1 MHLSIL
7 LLYSNAIHL
16 YTIYK
21 YSRRNDVNYYV
32 FPPFYFNLGN
42 ITAFIPNS
50 TVGAENFD
58 NFIIVI
64 SNSVCFTHK
73 KIEYTTFQ
81 LVILKD
87 VDVEWEKRK
96 EDGSVEREGE
106 RERVNKSN
114 IYIII
119 RYTRVKLSIRAAK
132 AMNTINFCWR
142 YCWMCVETAWC
153 FMHEYVNN
161 TNK

>member
-1 MHLSIL
+1 MSITTCFRPFTSILAILLHLFPIRPLEPKILIIL
-7 LLYSNAIHL
+7 LLWFLIAFVLLIKNR
-16 YTIYK
+16 IYNFSAGHIEGCWCWMREK
-21 YSRRNDVNYYV
+21 KGRWFRR
-32 FPPFYFNLGN
+32 
-42 ITAFIPNS
+42 
-50 TVGAENFD
+50 
-58 NFIIVI
+58 
-64 SNSVCFTHK
+64 
-73 KIEYTTFQ
+73 
-81 LVILKD
+81 
-87 VDVEWEKRK
+87 KR
-96 EDGSVEREGE
+96 VRE

-119 RYTRVKLSIRAAK
+119 RYTRVKLCIRAAK